1 MLLADR
7 PGLRI
12 TKSGPLLTV
21 IIPSHNEENHI
32 QACLAAIIAQS
43 DLPPDHGM
51 QVIVAANGCEDRTVD
66 FAQACGADLTA
77 AGFGLL
83 VQEIPKGSKTNAL
96 NAAEAAATHG
106 NRVFIDADVIIGPRI
121 LRQLSDILAQA
132 GPVYASGTVRV
143 PRPKSLVS
151 RAYAKVWTNLPFF
164 RDGVPGIGLYAVN
177 AEGRARWSTFPAI
190 IADDRFVRLQFA
202 PQERRKTAAAYDWP
216 LPEGFQNLLNVRHR
230 WKEGNLELAEKFPDL
245 LANDSE
251 INTTGRN
258 ALGLLRTPFSAV
270 VFLLIYGISNWRAR
284 RSLGAKTTQWRRGR
298 D

>member
-1 MLLADR
+1 MLT
-7 PGLRI
+7 I
-12 TKSGPLLTV
+12 
-21 IIPSHNEENHI
+21 IIPSHNEENHV

-43 DLPPDHGM
+43 DLPRDHGM
-51 QVIVAANGCEDRTVD
+51 QVIVAANGCEDRTVEI
-66 FAQACGADLTA
+66 AQACSAGLTA
-77 AGFGLL
+77 AGFDVL
-83 VQEIPKGSKTNAL
+83 VQEIAKGNKINAL
-96 NAAEAAATHG
+96 IAAEAVATHR

-121 LRQLSDILAQA
+121 LRELSDILAQGA
-132 GPVYASGTVRV
+132 PVYASGTVRV

-177 AEGRARWSTFPAI
+177 AEGRARWDAFPAI
-190 IADDRFVRLQFA
+190 IADDRFVRLQFG
-202 PQERRKTAAAYDWP
+202 PQERHKTAATYDWP

-258 ALGLLRTPFSAV
+258 ALGLLRTPFSTV

-284 RSLGAKTTQWRRGR
+284 HSQGAKTTQWRRGR